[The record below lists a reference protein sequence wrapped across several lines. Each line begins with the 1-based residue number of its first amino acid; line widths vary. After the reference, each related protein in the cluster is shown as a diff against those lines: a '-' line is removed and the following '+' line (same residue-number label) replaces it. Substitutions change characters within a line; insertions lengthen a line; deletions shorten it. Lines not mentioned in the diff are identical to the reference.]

1 MLFFDPEYTDDAPE
15 SGGAAAVGTAT
26 EAMALLE
33 ITEETKQK
41 AEESLQNLL
50 DLGGDD
56 DDFGGASVLDLD
68 TQLTPKDLKL
78 LPNLGAPGILLYLR
92 VWAIIPSRSCYTP
105 FLIISN

>member
-15 SGGAAAVGTAT
+15 SGTVDAVGTAT

-78 LPNLGAPGILLYLR
+78 LPNLGAPGTI
-92 VWAIIPSRSCYTP
+92 
-105 FLIISN
+105 FGISIQSQCSNYYNYCHQV

>member
-1 MLFFDPEYTDDAPE
+1 MLFFDPEYTDDVPE
-15 SGGAAAVGTAT
+15 SGGAAVGTAT

-68 TQLTPKDLKL
+68 TQLTPKDLDKL
-78 LPNLGAPGILLYLR
+78 LPNLGAPGILLYLYR
-92 VWAIIPSRSCYTP
+92 VVGDRYIHSV
-105 FLIISN
+105 

>member
-15 SGGAAAVGTAT
+15 SGGGAAAVETAT

-78 LPNLGAPGILLYLR
+78 RPNLGAPG
-92 VWAIIPSRSCYTP
+92 
-105 FLIISN
+105 